1 MIIVDICGDDGK
13 IIELKYKHVR
23 IHSFFIRISKNRLSL
38 KCYWGF
44 GISIFFDVLKFL
56 PQKSLNALCSYFFG
70 NNGKN
75 SNIFFNP

>member
-1 MIIVDICGDDGK
+1 MIIVDICGDVGK

-23 IHSFFIRISKNRLSL
+23 IHFFIRISKCRLSF
-38 KCYWGF
+38 KCSWGF
-44 GISIFFDVLKFL
+44 GILIFFDVLKFL
-56 PQKSLNALCSYFFG
+56 PKKSLNALCSYFFG